1 MRSLLF
7 LIAMNF
13 FACPVFSQ
21 YVYTIKADTVKITNC
36 DSAELV
42 LQNHTQGVPGFLFNA
57 GNGRTVF
64 QRGAQ
69 SIGNGIY
76 LVGADTIRTASNA
89 WVQGGNAFGA
99 TGVLGTLDDNHLDLY
114 TNDTARARL
123 ANTGNLLLGTTT
135 DSGQKLQV
143 AGNALVNGGLYFPVS
158 TTTGTGTVFKDGF
171 LYISCY
177 NGDHSLGG
185 DPANDNCAFFGRESG
200 NLTNNSIGANCAMGY
215 QAMQNFTTAYNNN
228 AIGIQALQSLT
239 TGYNNTGEGP
249 YCLQTITTGS
259 ENTAIGTQA
268 LGNGLTTGSENTAL
282 GTYAGDQSTGSNNV
296 FIGFQAGF
304 WEQGSNKL
312 YVANSATSTPL
323 VYGDFSA
330 ASFTINGSQF
340 VTGKTYMGGAT
351 SPTAVLQIA
360 PGGSAAGS
368 APLKLTAG
376 TNLSTPEDGAIE
388 YDGTDYYV
396 SEGTTRYKLVRALAG
411 QITTNFSG
419 VSLTSF
425 QSVTTTLT
433 ITGAQPGNTVTVNSN
448 AVPANP
454 PGIIITA
461 YISAT
466 NTVTVQAYN
475 ASNTTITL
483 STDTYNIKILP

>member
-1 MRSLLF
+1 
-7 LIAMNF
+7 
-13 FACPVFSQ
+13 
-21 YVYTIKADTVKITNC
+21 
-36 DSAELV
+36 
-42 LQNHTQGVPGFLFNA
+42 
-57 GNGRTVF
+57 
-64 QRGAQ
+64 
-69 SIGNGIY
+69 
-76 LVGADTIRTASNA
+76 
-89 WVQGGNAFGA
+89 
-99 TGVLGTLDDNHLDLY
+99 
-114 TNDTARARL
+114 
-123 ANTGNLLLGTTT
+123 
-135 DSGQKLQV
+135 
-143 AGNALVNGGLYFPVS
+143 
-158 TTTGTGTVFKDGF
+158 
-171 LYISCY
+171 
-177 NGDHSLGG
+177 
-185 DPANDNCAFFGRESG
+185 
-200 NLTNNSIGANCAMGY
+200 
-215 QAMQNFTTAYNNN
+215 
-228 AIGIQALQSLT
+228 
-239 TGYNNTGEGP
+239 
-249 YCLQTITTGS
+249 
-259 ENTAIGTQA
+259 
-268 LGNGLTTGSENTAL
+268 LTTGSENTAL